1 MENGKNR
8 VSESNIVHW
17 RSPVKT
23 GRSYKTNSVS
33 RVSSAYN
40 RSSRRRSCASP
51 SAAGGDN
58 GVELKMLDAWK
69 RCLLLFYGGGI
80 PGRRE
85 EGRKG
90 GGDLSLNRFAHRMHS
105 RFLEQR
111 TISQGSIY
119 AAWNRRGGE
128 GRRSAYPNSFTYF
141 PLSRKY
147 IRVLS
152 LLSPPSPPLVSWLF
166 HFFSL
171 FLSFFFFFGFSIT
184 IAVTFSEFF
193 STFSLSSFRFLEIG
207 IYRSILCEVCE
218 FFFYYFCLFETRY
231 FKFVKFIS
239 NRWNS
244 SLLSG
249 RRVNFLNAR
258 EREERFVRERT
269 KRCEISFH

>member
-1 MENGKNR
+1 MENILGKNR
-8 VSESNIVHW
+8 VSESNIIHW
-17 RSPVKT
+17 RSPWKPDDPIKRILCREF
-23 GRSYKTNSVS
+23 RSRIIVPRAAA
-33 RVSSAYN
+33 RVPA
-40 RSSRRRSCASP
+40 R
-51 SAAGGDN
+51 AAGGDN

-85 EGRKG
+85 GRRKG
-90 GGDLSLNRFAHRMHS
+90 GGEGDLSLNRFAHRMHS

-218 FFFYYFCLFETRY
+218 FFFSFIIFASSRHGILSLWNLFRIDGTVPYCLGE
-231 FKFVKFIS
+231 
-239 NRWNS
+239 
-244 SLLSG
+244 G
-249 RRVNFLNAR
+249 
-258 EREERFVRERT
+258 
-269 KRCEISFH
+269 

>member
-119 AAWNRRGGE
+119 AAWNRRGGR
-128 GRRSAYPNSFTYF
+128 GVALPTPTRLRIFLFPVNTFAFYLSF
-141 PLSRKY
+141 PL
-147 IRVLS
+147 
-152 LLSPPSPPLVSWLF
+152 LL
-166 HFFSL
+166 H
-171 FLSFFFFFGFSIT
+171 
-184 IAVTFSEFF
+184 
-193 STFSLSSFRFLEIG
+193 R
-207 IYRSILCEVCE
+207 
-218 FFFYYFCLFETRY
+218 
-231 FKFVKFIS
+231 
-239 NRWNS
+239 
-244 SLLSG
+244 
-249 RRVNFLNAR
+249 
-258 EREERFVRERT
+258 
-269 KRCEISFH
+269 

>member
-1 MENGKNR
+1 METMPVVILWGRNTGPTGGKEKGGR
-8 VSESNIVHW
+8 GGG
-17 RSPVKT
+17 PLVKPICTSDALSIPRTADNFT
-23 GRSYKTNSVS
+23 GLY
-33 RVSSAYN
+33 
-40 RSSRRRSCASP
+40 
-51 SAAGGDN
+51 
-58 GVELKMLDAWK
+58 L
-69 RCLLLFYGGGI
+69 RCLE
-80 PGRRE
+80 P
-85 EGRKG
+85 K
-90 GGDLSLNRFAHRMHS
+90 
-105 RFLEQR
+105 
-111 TISQGSIY
+111 
-119 AAWNRRGGE
+119 GGE

-231 FKFVKFIS
+231 FKFVKLAFVKFIS
-239 NRWNS
+239 NKWNS

-249 RRVNFLNAR
+249 RRVNFLNAQ
-258 EREERFVRERT
+258 ERRTVRSRT
-269 KRCEISFH
+269 NETLRDFFSH

>member
-1 MENGKNR
+1 METM
-8 VSESNIVHW
+8 
-17 RSPVKT
+17 PVVILWGRNT
-23 GRSYKTNSVS
+23 GPT
-33 RVSSAYN
+33 
-40 RSSRRRSCASP
+40 
-51 SAAGGDN
+51 GG
-58 GVELKMLDAWK
+58 
-69 RCLLLFYGGGI
+69 
-80 PGRRE
+80 RE
-85 EGRKG
+85 EGRRGPLVKPICTS
-90 GGDLSLNRFAHRMHS
+90 DALSIPRTADNFTGLYLRC
-105 RFLEQR
+105 LEPK
-111 TISQGSIY
+111 
-119 AAWNRRGGE
+119 GGE

-231 FKFVKFIS
+231 FKFVKLAFVKFIS
-239 NRWNS
+239 NKWNS

-249 RRVNFLNAR
+249 RRVNFLNAQ
-258 EREERFVRERT
+258 ERRTVRSRT
-269 KRCEISFH
+269 NETLRDFFSH

>member
-17 RSPVKT
+17 RSPWKPDDPIKRILCREFRPRIIVPRAAARVPARARPAEIMASSWKCSTHGNDACCYFMGAEYRADGREGGRGRGGGPLVKPICTSDALSIPRTADNFT
-23 GRSYKTNSVS
+23 GLY
-33 RVSSAYN
+33 
-40 RSSRRRSCASP
+40 
-51 SAAGGDN
+51 
-58 GVELKMLDAWK
+58 L
-69 RCLLLFYGGGI
+69 RCLE
-80 PGRRE
+80 P
-85 EGRKG
+85 K
-90 GGDLSLNRFAHRMHS
+90 
-105 RFLEQR
+105 
-111 TISQGSIY
+111 
-119 AAWNRRGGE
+119 GGE

-239 NRWNS
+239 NR
-244 SLLSG
+244 
-249 RRVNFLNAR
+249 
-258 EREERFVRERT
+258 
-269 KRCEISFH
+269 

>member
-1 MENGKNR
+1 M
-8 VSESNIVHW
+8 
-17 RSPVKT
+17 KT

-85 EGRKG
+85 GGRKG
-90 GGDLSLNRFAHRMHS
+90 GRGRGGGPLVKPICTSDALSIPRTADNFTGLYLRC
-105 RFLEQR
+105 LEPK
-111 TISQGSIY
+111 
-119 AAWNRRGGE
+119 GGE

-249 RRVNFLNAR
+249 RRVNFLNAQ
-258 EREERFVRERT
+258 ERRTVRSRT
-269 KRCEISFH
+269 NETLRDFFSH